1 MSSLATQKRMAEEQM
16 DMSLS
21 ASLTYVASGVSGLVV
36 DRGSLHRFVPYMVQS
51 VRHGYQDLGVSSLH
65 TAHEQVYSGKIS
77 GSSCSSSSGS
87 VLESSQE
94 QQQQQQQLCTVDCA
108 VVACAAIV
116 LRHQALQLV
125 VAAL

>member
-1 MSSLATQKRMAEEQM
+1 MRLKHYQAMSSLATQKRMAEEQM

-65 TAHEQVYSGKIS
+65 TAHEQVYSGKIRFEIRS
-77 GSSCSSSSGS
+77 ASAQKEGGVHDLHSYTRK
-87 VLESSQE
+87 LY
-94 QQQQQQQLCTVDCA
+94 A
-108 VVACAAIV
+108 
-116 LRHQALQLV
+116 
-125 VAAL
+125 